1 MNVRIFYYILFLL
14 LFVPVTVNAQG
25 GEEEIKREVTLY
37 NPFKPSL
44 NKANKLNFSPV
55 ISDTSVTM
63 PEFRYMINAKPF
75 MPEYEIVTIS
85 AARLQPDP
93 LPKLYRSFVNIGLGN
108 YFSPLAELSITSD
121 RSRKS
126 RSGLYFGHESSFAKL
141 NLDDDLRVYGGYMD
155 NMLKLYTG
163 RMFRRSGL
171 DANIDFNHIRRYA
184 YGGVPDSLALVEV
197 EKENLL
203 IEYLNPSARVNL
215 YSTRLDSS
223 KMYFDIGLNYE
234 LLFQTRKYY
243 QHMAGLT
250 ADLGYDLR
258 MFYANLDL
266 GYEMITIPNIE
277 DKVRHQVRLL
287 PSISK
292 KSNNFEFK
300 LGVKLFADARYY
312 DTELIDYS
320 TKLFFYPDINLKISV
335 IPGILNMNVGLDGD
349 YKNNNAS
356 EIIYTNPFVVQQA
369 PAGGIE
375 PSVNL
380 YSILPTS
387 TKLRVKGG
395 ISGYASQYSSYSLG
409 VSYSMFDNMVFYKN
423 DTILGRGFVPVY
435 DTGEELE
442 INAGFKARISSELS
456 LSARGGYYNYTLE
469 YLDRPWHKPSWDGSM
484 AIHYNLRDK
493 IIAQADIHAISKRFA
508 GMGADPYS
516 LAEIPMNVSFSLG
529 LEYRYTKILSFW
541 TRLNN
546 IALNRYYEWNYYPSQ
561 RFLFMAGFTYNL

>member
-1 MNVRIFYYILFLL
+1 MNVRILYNIFFLL
-14 LFVPVTVNAQG
+14 LFLPVTVNAQ
-25 GEEEIKREVTLY
+25 EEIKREVTLY

-44 NKANKLNFSPV
+44 NKANKINFSPV

-93 LPKLYRSFVNIGLGN
+93 LPKLYRGFVNLGLGN

-126 RSGLYFGHESSFAKL
+126 RSGLYFGHQSSFAKL
-141 NLDDDLRVYGGYMD
+141 NIDEDLRVYGGYMD

-163 RMFRRSGL
+163 RLFRRTSL
-171 DANIDFNHIRRYA
+171 DGNVDFNHIRRYA
-184 YGGVPDSLALVEV
+184 YGGVPDSLALAEV

-203 IEYLNPSARVNL
+203 IEYLNPAAQINL

-243 QHMAGLT
+243 QHMAGLE
-250 ADLGYDLR
+250 ADLGYDVGI
-258 MFYANLDL
+258 FYANLDL
-266 GYEMITIPNIE
+266 GYEMITMPNIE

-292 KSNNFEFK
+292 RSNNFEFK

-312 DTELIDYS
+312 DKDLVDYR
-320 TKLFFYPDINLKISV
+320 TKLFFYPDMNLKISV

-380 YSILPTS
+380 YSVLPSS

-395 ISGYASQYSSYSLG
+395 INGHASLGTSYSLN

-423 DTILGRGFVPVY
+423 DTIMGRGFVPVY
-435 DTGEELE
+435 DTGELLE
-442 INAGFKARISSELS
+442 IKAGFKTKLSSDFT
-456 LSARGGYYNYTLE
+456 LSARGGYYYYTLE
-469 YLDRPWHKPSWDGSM
+469 YLDRPWHKPSWDGNM
-484 AIHYNLRDK
+484 VLDYKLRNK
-493 IIAQADIHAISKRFA
+493 IIARADIHAISKRFA
-508 GMGADPYS
+508 GLGTGPYS
-516 LAEIPMNVSFSLG
+516 LTEIPMNVSLSLG

-541 TRLNN
+541 ARLNN
-546 IALNRYYEWNYYPSQ
+546 IAIDRYYEWNYYPSQ
-561 RFLFMAGFTYNL
+561 RFLFMAGFTYSL

>member
-1 MNVRIFYYILFLL
+1 MNVRIFYYIFFLL
-14 LFVPVTVNAQG
+14 LFLPAKANAQG
-25 GEEEIKREVTLY
+25 EQEEIKREVTLY
-37 NPFKPSL
+37 NPFKPKL
-44 NKANKLNFSPV
+44 NKANKINFTPV

-93 LPKLYRSFVNIGLGN
+93 LPKLYRGFVNLGLGN

-126 RSGLYFGHESSFAKL
+126 RSGLYFGHQSSFAKL
-141 NLDDDLRVYGGYMD
+141 NIDEDIRVYGGYMD

-163 RMFRRSGL
+163 RLFRRTAL
-171 DANIDFNHIRRYA
+171 DANIDFNHTRRYA
-184 YGGVPDSLALVEV
+184 YGGVPDSLALAEV
-197 EKENLL
+197 DKENLL
-203 IEYLNPSARVNL
+203 IEYLNPAAKINL

-223 KMYFDIGLNYE
+223 KMYFDVGLNYE
-234 LLFQTRKYY
+234 LLLQTRKYY

-250 ADLGYDLR
+250 ADLGYDVGIL
-258 MFYANLDL
+258 YAKLGM

-287 PSISK
+287 PSVSK
-292 KSNNFEFK
+292 RSDNFEFK
-300 LGVKLFADARYY
+300 LGLKLFADARYY
-312 DTELIDYS
+312 YEDVVSYS
-320 TKLFFYPDINLKISV
+320 TRLFFYPDIKLEISV

-356 EIIYTNPFVVQQA
+356 EIVYINPFVVQQA
-369 PAGGIE
+369 SAGGIE
-375 PSVNL
+375 PSDNL
-380 YSILPTS
+380 YTVLPSS

-395 ISGYASQYSSYSLG
+395 INGYASTGTSYRLG

-435 DTGEELE
+435 DTGELLE
-442 INAGFKARISSELS
+442 IKAGLTTKLSSELS
-456 LSARGGYYNYTLE
+456 LSAHGGYYNYTLE
-469 YLDRPWHKPSWDGSM
+469 YLDRPWHKPSWDAGM
-484 AIHYNLRDK
+484 VINYKLRDK

-508 GMGADPYS
+508 GLGTEPYS
-516 LAEIPMNVSFSLG
+516 LAEIPMNVSLSLG

-561 RFLFMAGFTYNL
+561 RFLFMAGFTYSL

>member
-1 MNVRIFYYILFLL
+1 MNVRIFYYIFFLL
-14 LFVPVTVNAQG
+14 LFLPVTVNAQG
-25 GEEEIKREVTLY
+25 EQEEIKREVTLY

-44 NKANKLNFSPV
+44 NKANKINFSPV

-63 PEFRYMINAKPF
+63 PEFRYMINARPF

-93 LPKLYRSFVNIGLGN
+93 LPKLYRGFINLGIGN

-126 RSGLYFGHESSFAKL
+126 RSGLYFGHESSFGKL
-141 NLDDDLRVYGGYMD
+141 NIDEDLRVYGGYMD

-163 RMFRRSGL
+163 RLFRRTGL
-171 DANIDFNHIRRYA
+171 DGNIDFNHIRRYA
-184 YGGVPDSLALVEV
+184 YGGVPDSLVLAEV
-197 EKENLL
+197 DKENLL
-203 IEYLNPSARVNL
+203 IEYLNPAARINF

-258 MFYANLDL
+258 MFYANLGL
-266 GYEMITIPNIE
+266 GYEMITMPNIE

-292 KSNNFEFK
+292 RSNNFEFK

-312 DTELIDYS
+312 DKDMVDYRIR
-320 TKLFFYPDINLKISV
+320 LFFFPDMNLSISV

-356 EIIYTNPFVVQQA
+356 EIVYTNPFVVQQA

-380 YSILPTS
+380 YSVLPGS

-395 ISGYASQYSSYSLG
+395 INGHASPGTSYRLS
-409 VSYSMFDNMVFYKN
+409 VSYAMFDSMVFYKN

-435 DTGEELE
+435 DTGELLE
-442 INAGFKARISSELS
+442 IKAGFTTKLSSDFT
-456 LSARGGYYNYTLE
+456 LSARGGYYKYTLE

-484 AIHYNLRDK
+484 VLDYNLRDK
-493 IIAQADIHAISKRFA
+493 IIARADIHAISKRFA
-508 GMGADPYS
+508 GLGTEPYS
-516 LAEIPMNVSFSLG
+516 LTEIPMNVSLSLG

-546 IALNRYYEWNYYPSQ
+546 IAVDRYYEWNYYPSQ
-561 RFLFMAGFTYNL
+561 RFLFMAGFTYSL